1 LGGLEGGKFLLVR
14 KSGRREGRK
23 IIKSTLQF
31 HKFNF
36 RLLSF
41 FCLRGLP
48 DFRANNKNSIFGYPQ
63 SRLSAFRLSDFPTSR
78 LSDLNYMKDL
88 AYLNKYLYKYRW
100 HLVPGI
106 LFIIISNFFNL
117 LPAKL
122 VDIALNL
129 VNENIGVYQL
139 FNGFNRQSMI
149 YDIFGSSL
157 LLMGILVLVMSLLR
171 GLFLFFMRQTII
183 LMSRHIEY
191 DLKNEIYN
199 HYQRLSLA
207 FYRRHNTGDLMNR
220 VTEDV
225 SRVRMYLG
233 PGIMYTIN
241 TVVLFIMAVVIM
253 LTVNVKLAFFSVLP
267 LPILA
272 GIIYYI
278 HNIIN
283 FRSEKIQQ
291 RLSILSSFV
300 QENFSGIRIIKSYVR
315 EAFIRK
321 RFAEE
326 SEQYKYHSMAM
337 VKVQALFYPMMLLL
351 IGVSNVI
358 IIFVG
363 GTEVM
368 KGNITAGNIAEF
380 IVYLNLLTFPVM
392 SLGWVTSLIQR
403 AAASQKRINEF
414 LHEEPEIQSPNVPKV
429 TIEGRVVFD
438 NVSFVYP
445 DTGIQA
451 LTNVSFEVD
460 PGEMVAIIG
469 RTGSGK
475 STIANLLMRMYD
487 STGGE
492 VRIDEQPI
500 KQLNLEGYRSQVG
513 FVPQDVFLFS
523 DTIANNIAFSM
534 DTMDMP
540 AVEKAAKD
548 AAVYSNI
555 IELEKGFETLIGERG
570 ITLSGGQKQRVSIAR
585 AIVKRPQIMVFDDC
599 LSAVDTRT
607 EEEILRNLGSV
618 MQGKTSVI
626 IAHRISTIKN
636 ADKILVMDAG
646 QIIEHGTHD
655 DLMEKRG
662 AYFDLYEKQLL
673 EEAEENV

>member
-1 LGGLEGGKFLLVR
+1 
-14 KSGRREGRK
+14 
-23 IIKSTLQF
+23 
-31 HKFNF
+31 
-36 RLLSF
+36 
-41 FCLRGLP
+41 
-48 DFRANNKNSIFGYPQ
+48 
-63 SRLSAFRLSDFPTSR
+63 
-78 LSDLNYMKDL
+78 MKDL
-88 AYLNKYLYKYRW
+88 AYLNKFLYKYRW
-100 HLVPGI
+100 RLIPGI
-106 LFIIISNFFNL
+106 IFVVISNFFNL
-117 LPAKL
+117 LPAKIIDL
-122 VDIALNL
+122 AINL
-129 VNENIGVYQL
+129 TTDNIGTYQL
-139 FNGFNRQSMI
+139 FAGFHRQSMI
-149 YDIFGSSL
+149 YQIFGSSL
-157 LLMGILVLVMSLLR
+157 LLFGVLVLVMSLIR

-199 HYQRLSLA
+199 HYQKLSLA
-207 FYRRHNTGDLMNR
+207 FYRRHSTGDLMNR

-241 TVVLFIMAVVIM
+241 TVVLFIMAVVVM
-253 LTVNVKLAFFSVLP
+253 LTVNVRLAIFSILP

-272 GIIYYI
+272 VIIYYI
-278 HNIIN
+278 NNIIN
-283 FRSEKIQQ
+283 FRSEKIQE
-291 RLSILSSFV
+291 RLSILSTFV

-315 EAFIRK
+315 EKFVRD

-326 SEQYKYHSMAM
+326 SEQYKFHSMAM

-351 IGVSNVI
+351 VGISNVI

-363 GTEVM
+363 GLEVM

-380 IVYLNLLTFPVM
+380 IVYLNLLMFPVM

-414 LHEEPEIQSPNVPKV
+414 LHEEPEIKSPNVPAMPVAGK
-429 TIEGRVVFD
+429 IRFD

-445 DTGIQA
+445 DTGIHA
-451 LTNVSFEVD
+451 LTDVSFEVN

-487 STGGE
+487 CTDGE
-492 VRIDEQPI
+492 IRIDNRPI
-500 KQLNLEGYRSQVG
+500 KQLNLDGFRSQVG

-540 AVEKAAKD
+540 RVEQAARY

-585 AIVKRPQIMVFDDC
+585 AIAKEPQIIVFDDC
-599 LSAVDTRT
+599 LSAVDTKT
-607 EEEILRNLGSV
+607 EEEILSNLGTV
-618 MQGKTSVI
+618 MQGKTSII

-636 ADKILVMDAG
+636 ADKILVLDG
-646 QIIEHGTHD
+646 GRIIEQGHHD
-655 DLMEKRG
+655 DLMEKHG
-662 AYFDLYEKQLL
+662 TYFELYEKQLL
-673 EEAEENV
+673 EEAEENA